1 MRSSLVKGAV
11 ARRDHEALSRIIQS
25 CAVDGRVGGLGIAV
39 CNELGIIYLTIET
52 GCDEEFIDVMA
63 CLAQLGFADVAL
75 VNSPHDAVLRRAD

>member
-11 ARRDHEALSRIIQS
+11 ARRDHEALSRIIDS
-25 CAVDGRVGGLGIAV
+25 CAVDPGGGGLSIAV

-52 GCDEEFIDVMA
+52 GGDGEFIEVMS

-75 VNSPHDAVLRRAD
+75 ANSPHDAVLRRAD